1 MCRYLA
7 TSISGFVQQ
16 LAVSY
21 LPHGYWFYVT
31 GLVASTFS
39 WLVASTLSCHHALL

>member
-31 GLVASTFS
+31 GAGGINLVVPSRS
-39 WLVASTLSCHHALL
+39 ALRA